1 MNYVKTTMMEEQ
13 LTVATNSTNPE
24 ALSLEQKIERA
35 KLFEK
40 ENPGANV
47 FFSNQNVF
55 EVKHYAEKNNL
66 ILYKPD
72 DITGVNHYWFVAP
85 NQGDKEG
92 DIVVQSVNI

>member
-1 MNYVKTTMMEEQ
+1 MNYLKTTMMEEQ

-40 ENPGANV
+40 ENPGGNV
-47 FFSNQNVF
+47 WFSNQNVF
-55 EVKHYAEKNNL
+55 EVRNYAEKNNL
-66 ILYKPD
+66 SLYKPD

-85 NQGDKEG
+85 SQRGEEG
-92 DIVVQSVNI
+92 GIIVQSVEI